1 MNQDISMASNGRL
14 VIPAQ
19 LRARLGMEAGGT
31 FLAQVD
37 EGGIRL
43 APLREVISRVQA
55 NVRRYVPAGTDL
67 SGELRWDRRHDT
79 AGE

>member
-1 MNQDISMASNGRL
+1 MGHHVTMAANGRL

-19 LRARLGMEAGGT
+19 LRAQLGLEGGGT

-37 EGGIRL
+37 DRGIRL
-43 APLREVISRVQA
+43 VPLREVVSRVQA

-67 SGELRWDRRHDT
+67 SGELSEDRRRDA
-79 AGE
+79 AGD